1 MLEKAIQIAL
11 AAHKG
16 QLDKAGKPY
25 IEHSLRV
32 MGLGSTDDEKIVGVL
47 HDVIEDTSYT
57 IEMLIN
63 EGFSTD
69 IIEAL
74 KCITKTSDDE
84 AYNLF
89 IKRVKKNKL
98 ATTVKLN
105 DLTDNMDIRRLQSL
119 TKSDYSRLCKYHVAY
134 KLLKGE
140 PYSYVNASRIDH
152 PNAYKPWSEED
163 DMKLETLWCEGKTI
177 SDLSDIF
184 KRKKSAIE
192 SHIVKLELEEKYPDK
207 VSKPIWRFWAR
218 KRKK

>member
-32 MGLGSTDDEKIVGVL
+32 MLMGNTDDEKIVGVL

-57 IEMLIN
+57 FEMLLN

-89 IKRVKKNKL
+89 IKRIKKNKL
-98 ATTVKLN
+98 ATAVKLN

-119 TKSDYSRLCKYHVAY
+119 TKSDYSRLCKYQVAY
-134 KLLKGE
+134 KQLKGE
-140 PYSYVNASRIDH
+140 PHSYVNASRIDH
-152 PNAYKPWSEED
+152 PNAYKPWSEDD
-163 DMKLETLWCEGKTI
+163 DMNLERLWCEGETMP
-177 SDLSDIF
+177 DLSKIF
-184 KRKKSAIE
+184 KRQKGAIR
-192 SHIVKLELEEKYPDK
+192 SRIVKLELEEKYPDM
-207 VSKPIWRFWAR
+207 VSKPIWQFWAR
-218 KRKK
+218 KCKK